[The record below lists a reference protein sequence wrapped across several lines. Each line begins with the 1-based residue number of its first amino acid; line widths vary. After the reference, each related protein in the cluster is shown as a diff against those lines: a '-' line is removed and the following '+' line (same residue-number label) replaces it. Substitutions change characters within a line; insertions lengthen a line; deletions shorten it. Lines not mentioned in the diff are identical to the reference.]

1 MKKKLFALLSV
12 VLGALI
18 FACPHAAREGPEG
31 YLFIIGG
38 GSRSETM
45 MRKFVDLAASFG
57 GGGIVIFTMA
67 SGVPHEVGPE
77 LVEEFRTLGAT
88 PVVYHQLTR
97 EEALEPGSVGILE
110 GAGGV
115 YFAGGVQ
122 SRLIDVLLDTPLHQ
136 NLLELH
142 QRGCII
148 GGTSAG
154 AAVMS
159 EIMITGDERREV
171 REGREWSTIEAANV
185 ITVRGFGLVKGA
197 IVDQH
202 FVARKRHNRL
212 MSLVLEKPTQV
223 GLGIDE
229 STAVL
234 VRPDGAYEVL
244 GDNQVIVY
252 DARKAEA
259 FQTETGRL
267 GGYGIAVHVLL
278 PGDVFHFAE
287 GTVEKR

>member
-1 MKKKLFALLSV
+1 MRKLVFLLSV
-12 VLGALI
+12 VLGALVL
-18 FACPHAAREGPEG
+18 ACPHGIQEGPKG

-38 GSRSETM
+38 GSRPETM
-45 MRKFVDLAASFG
+45 MRKFVDLAANFG

-77 LVEEFRTLGAT
+77 LVEEFRRLDVN
-88 PVVYHQLTR
+88 PVVYYQLTR
-97 EEALEPGSVGILE
+97 EEALEPGSERILE
-110 GAGGV
+110 EAGGV

-122 SRLIDVLLDTPLHQ
+122 SRLTDILLDTPLHQ
-136 NLLELH
+136 KLLELH
-142 QRGCII
+142 RRGCVI

-171 REGREWSTIEAANV
+171 REGREWSTIEAENV
-185 ITVRGFGLVKGA
+185 ITVRGFGLVKEA

-212 MSLVLEKPTQV
+212 MSLVLEKPVQV

-234 VRPDGAYEVL
+234 IRPDGAYEVL

-252 DARKAEA
+252 DARRAGA
-259 FQTETGRL
+259 FQSETGRL
-267 GGYGIAVHVLL
+267 GGHGIAVHVLL
-278 PGDVFHFAE
+278 QGDVFHIAE
-287 GTVEKR
+287 GTVERR